1 MENRGYLDLTKKQT
15 HRRLDKSAYCDGDCE
30 GKIMCAV
37 HAAVYGTD
45 KIAQELMT
53 GNLDG
58 RKFL

>member
-1 MENRGYLDLTKKQT
+1 LDLTKKQT